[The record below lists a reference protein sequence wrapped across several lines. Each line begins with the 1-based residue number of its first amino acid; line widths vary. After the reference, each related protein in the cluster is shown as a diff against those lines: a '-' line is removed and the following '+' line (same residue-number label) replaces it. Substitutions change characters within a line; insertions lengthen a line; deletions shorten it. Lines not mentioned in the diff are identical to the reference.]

1 MLYGE
6 GDFQRRGAGG
16 NHAGKR
22 PARSCLIRPPMIE
35 VGAQTNTYEEALNA
49 MEPLS
54 ELLDMVLQGNRKDS
68 IIQ

>member
-1 MLYGE
+1 
-6 GDFQRRGAGG
+6 
-16 NHAGKR
+16 
-22 PARSCLIRPPMIE
+22 